1 MINTEKN
8 NKTVKLS
15 NLIEKIWI
23 LGVIGL
29 YIYLYVSQ
37 NFSNYIGKQFNLM
50 GVFGVVILIVLFIL
64 AKPRNRKIGAS
75 TLVFI
80 ISIALIV
87 YAGDG
92 KASDSVLNRKG
103 KQIGVNTTNYEKT
116 KQVSDDKEYEF
127 KGVYLTA
134 DSNTETEYIKPVKKK
149 YISVDPETETWYI
162 DNRILVAFKQG
173 VTKDEVEEF
182 VKKYN
187 LKIVG
192 EMKSISQYMFEFDES
207 LSLQKMLGKVRE
219 MNNIKNLD
227 ENSKVQVADVVYA
240 TQEMIDEL
248 KNTDR
253 IDSLKTQKQELAKRY
268 IDGDSVVEI
277 TVDNFMKIMEAI
289 YENPDMFKDKKI
301 KITGRT
307 FKAEEIKEGYL
318 GIGLWKIYCCAIDMT
333 LVGYPVKADGKMEE
347 GKWYELQGKVQVEN
361 GEPNIEYIEA
371 IQVEEPNE
379 IEVFFICK
387 L

>member
-1 MINTEKN
+1 MINIEKN
-8 NKTVKLS
+8 NKMVRLS

-29 YIYLYVSQ
+29 YIYLYISQ

-50 GVFGVVILIVLFIL
+50 AVFGVVIMIVLFLL

-116 KQVSDDKEYEF
+116 KQISDDKEYEF

-134 DSNTETEYIKPVKKK
+134 DANTETEYIKPVKKK

-162 DNRILVAFKQG
+162 DNRILVGFKQG

-219 MNNIKNLD
+219 MNNIKNID

-268 IDGDSVVEI
+268 IDGDSIVEI

-289 YENPDMFKDKKI
+289 YENPDLFKDKKI

-307 FKAEEIKEGYL
+307 FKAEEIKKGYI

-361 GEPNIEYIEA
+361 GEPYIEYVEA
-371 IQVEEPNE
+371 KQVEEPKENQ
-379 IEVFFICK
+379 VY
-387 L
+387 

>member
-23 LGVIGL
+23 LGVIGF

-116 KQVSDDKEYEF
+116 KQISDDKEYEF

-289 YENPDMFKDKKI
+289 YENSDMFKDKKI

-361 GEPNIEYIEA
+361 GEPYIEYIEA
-371 IQVEEPNE
+371 KQVEEPKENQ
-379 IEVFFICK
+379 IY
-387 L
+387 

>member
-23 LGVIGL
+23 LGVIGF

-50 GVFGVVILIVLFIL
+50 GVFGVVILIVLFLL
-64 AKPRNRKIGAS
+64 AKPRNRRIGAS

-103 KQIGVNTTNYEKT
+103 KQIGVNTANYEKT
-116 KQVSDDKEYEF
+116 KQISDDKEYEF

-134 DSNTETEYIKPVKKK
+134 DANTETEYIKPVKKK

-162 DNRILVAFKQG
+162 DNRILVGFKQG
-173 VTKDEVEEF
+173 VTKDEIQEF
-182 VKKYN
+182 IKKYN

-192 EMKSISQYMFEFDES
+192 EMKSISQYMFELDES
-207 LSLQKMLGKVRE
+207 LSLQKMLGKIRE
-219 MNNIKNLD
+219 INNLKNID
-227 ENSKVQVADVVYA
+227 ENTKVQVADVVYA
-240 TQEMIDEL
+240 TQEMINEL
-248 KNTDR
+248 KNTDTT
-253 IDSLKTQKQELAKRY
+253 DNLKAQKQELAKRY

-289 YENPDMFKDKKI
+289 YENPDLFKDKKI
-301 KITGRT
+301 KIIGRT
-307 FKAEEIKEGYL
+307 FKAEEIKEGYI

-347 GKWYELQGKVQVEN
+347 GKWYELQGKIQVEN
-361 GEPNIEYIEA
+361 GEPYIEYIEA
-371 IQVEEPNE
+371 KQVEEPKENQ
-379 IEVFFICK
+379 IY
-387 L
+387 

>member
-23 LGVIGL
+23 LGVIGF

-50 GVFGVVILIVLFIL
+50 GVFGVFVLIVLFLL

-103 KQIGVNTTNYEKT
+103 KQIGVNTANYEKT
-116 KQVSDDKEYEF
+116 KQISDDKEYEF

-162 DNRILVAFKQG
+162 DNRILVGFKQG
-173 VTKDEVEEF
+173 VTKDEIQEF

-192 EMKSISQYMFEFDES
+192 EMKSISQYMFELDES
-207 LSLQKMLGKVRE
+207 LSLQKMLGKIRE
-219 MNNIKNLD
+219 INNLKNID
-227 ENSKVQVADVVYA
+227 ENTKVQVADVVYA
-240 TQEMIDEL
+240 TQEMINEL
-248 KNTDR
+248 KNTDTT
-253 IDSLKTQKQELAKRY
+253 DNLKAQKQELAKRY
-268 IDGDSVVEI
+268 IEGDSVVEI

-347 GKWYELQGKVQVEN
+347 GKWYELQGKIQAEN
-361 GEPNIEYIEA
+361 GEPYIEYMEA
-371 IQVEEPNE
+371 KQVEEPKENQ
-379 IEVFFICK
+379 IY
-387 L
+387 

>member
-50 GVFGVVILIVLFIL
+50 GIFGVFVLIVLFL
-64 AKPRNRKIGAS
+64 VAKPRNRKIGVS

-80 ISIALIV
+80 ISIGLIV

-103 KQIGVNTTNYEKT
+103 KQIGVNTANYEKT
-116 KQVSDDKEYEF
+116 KQISDDKEYEF

-361 GEPNIEYIEA
+361 GEPYIEYVEA
-371 IQVEEPNE
+371 KQVEEPKENQ
-379 IEVFFICK
+379 IY
-387 L
+387 

>member
-50 GVFGVVILIVLFIL
+50 GVFGVVILIVLFLL

-116 KQVSDDKEYEF
+116 KQISDDKEYEF

-361 GEPNIEYIEA
+361 GEPYIEYIEA
-371 IQVEEPNE
+371 KQVEEPKENQ
-379 IEVFFICK
+379 IY
-387 L
+387 

>member
-23 LGVIGL
+23 LGVIGF

-50 GVFGVVILIVLFIL
+50 GIFGVFVLIVLFL
-64 AKPRNRKIGAS
+64 VAKPRNRKIGVS

-80 ISIALIV
+80 ISIGLIV

-92 KASDSVLNRKG
+92 RASDSVLNRKG
-103 KQIGVNTTNYEKT
+103 KQIGVNTANYEKT
-116 KQVSDDKEYEF
+116 KQISDDKEYEF

-162 DNRILVAFKQG
+162 DNRILVGFKQG
-173 VTKDEVEEF
+173 VTKDEIQEF
-182 VKKYN
+182 IKKYN

-361 GEPNIEYIEA
+361 GEPYIEYIEA
-371 IQVEEPNE
+371 KQVEEPKENQ
-379 IEVFFICK
+379 IY
-387 L
+387 

>member
-8 NKTVKLS
+8 NKMIRLS

-50 GVFGVVILIVLFIL
+50 GVFGVVIMIVLFLL

-103 KQIGVNTTNYEKT
+103 KQIGVNTANYEKT
-116 KQVSDDKEYEF
+116 KQISDDKEYEF

-173 VTKDEVEEF
+173 VTKDEVDKF

-219 MNNIKNLD
+219 MNNIKNID

-289 YENPDMFKDKKI
+289 YENPDLFKDKKI

-307 FKAEEIKEGYL
+307 FKAEEIKKGYI

-361 GEPNIEYIEA
+361 GEPYIEYVEA
-371 IQVEEPNE
+371 KQVEEPKENQ
-379 IEVFFICK
+379 VY
-387 L
+387 

>member
-8 NKTVKLS
+8 NKMVRLS

-50 GVFGVVILIVLFIL
+50 GVFGVVIMIVLFLL

-103 KQIGVNTTNYEKT
+103 KQIGVNTVNYEKT
-116 KQVSDDKEYEF
+116 KQISDDKEYEF

-173 VTKDEVEEF
+173 VTKDEVDKF

-219 MNNIKNLD
+219 MNNIKNID

-268 IDGDSVVEI
+268 IDGDSIVEI

-289 YENPDMFKDKKI
+289 YENPDLFKDKKI

-307 FKAEEIKEGYL
+307 FKAEEIKKGYI

-361 GEPNIEYIEA
+361 GEPYIEYIEA
-371 IQVEEPNE
+371 KQVEEPKENQ
-379 IEVFFICK
+379 VY
-387 L
+387 

>member
-219 MNNIKNLD
+219 MNNIKNID

-361 GEPNIEYIEA
+361 GEPYIEYIEA
-371 IQVEEPNE
+371 KQVEEPKENQ
-379 IEVFFICK
+379 IY
-387 L
+387 

>member
-116 KQVSDDKEYEF
+116 KQISDDKEYEF

-307 FKAEEIKEGYL
+307 FEAEEIKEGYL

-361 GEPNIEYIEA
+361 GEPYIEYIEA
-371 IQVEEPNE
+371 KQVEEPKENQ
-379 IEVFFICK
+379 IY
-387 L
+387 

>member
-1 MINTEKN
+1 MINIEKN

-23 LGVIGL
+23 LGVIGF

-50 GVFGVVILIVLFIL
+50 GVFGVVILIVLFLL

-103 KQIGVNTTNYEKT
+103 KQIGVNTANYEKT
-116 KQVSDDKEYEF
+116 KQISDDKEYEF

-162 DNRILVAFKQG
+162 DNRILVGFKQG
-173 VTKDEVEEF
+173 VTKDEIQEF
-182 VKKYN
+182 IKKYN

-192 EMKSISQYMFEFDES
+192 EMKSISQYMFELDES
-207 LSLQKMLGKVRE
+207 LSLQKMLGKIRE
-219 MNNIKNLD
+219 INNLKNID
-227 ENSKVQVADVVYA
+227 ENTKVQVADVVYA
-240 TQEMIDEL
+240 TQEMINEL
-248 KNTDR
+248 KNTDTT
-253 IDSLKTQKQELAKRY
+253 DNLKAQKQELAKRY

-307 FKAEEIKEGYL
+307 FKAEEIKEGYI

-347 GKWYELQGKVQVEN
+347 GKWYELQGKIQVEN
-361 GEPNIEYIEA
+361 GEPYIEYIEA
-371 IQVEEPNE
+371 KQVEEPKENQ
-379 IEVFFICK
+379 IY
-387 L
+387 

>member
-23 LGVIGL
+23 LGVIGF

-50 GVFGVVILIVLFIL
+50 GVFGVFVLIVLFLL
-64 AKPRNRKIGAS
+64 AKPRNRKIGVS

-103 KQIGVNTTNYEKT
+103 KQIGVNTANYEKT
-116 KQVSDDKEYEF
+116 KQISDDKEYEF

-149 YISVDPETETWYI
+149 YISVDAETETWYI
-162 DNRILVAFKQG
+162 DNRILVGFKQG
-173 VTKDEVEEF
+173 VTKDEIQEF
-182 VKKYN
+182 IKKYN

-192 EMKSISQYMFEFDES
+192 EMKSISQYMFELDEN
-207 LSLQKMLGKVRE
+207 LSLQKMLGKIRE
-219 MNNIKNLD
+219 INNLKNID
-227 ENSKVQVADVVYA
+227 ENTKVQVADVVYA
-240 TQEMIDEL
+240 TQEMINEL
-248 KNTDR
+248 KNTDTT
-253 IDSLKTQKQELAKRY
+253 DNLKAQKQELAKRY
-268 IDGDSVVEI
+268 IDGDNVVEI
-277 TVDNFMKIMEAI
+277 TVDNYMKIMEAI

-307 FKAEEIKEGYL
+307 FKAEEIKEGYI

-347 GKWYELQGKVQVEN
+347 GKWYELQGKIQVEN
-361 GEPNIEYIEA
+361 GEPYIEYIEA
-371 IQVEEPNE
+371 KQVEEPKENQ
-379 IEVFFICK
+379 IY
-387 L
+387 

>member
-8 NKTVKLS
+8 NKMVKLS

-50 GVFGVVILIVLFIL
+50 GVFGVAIMIVLFLL
-64 AKPRNRKIGAS
+64 AKPRNRKIGIS

-80 ISIALIV
+80 LSIALIV

-103 KQIGVNTTNYEKT
+103 KQIGVNTANYEKT
-116 KQVSDDKEYEF
+116 KQISDDKEYEF

-162 DNRILVAFKQG
+162 DNRILVGFKQG

-219 MNNIKNLD
+219 MNNIKNID

-289 YENPDMFKDKKI
+289 YENPDLFKDKKI

-307 FKAEEIKEGYL
+307 FKAEEIKKGYI

-333 LVGYPVKADGKMEE
+333 LVGYPVKDDGKMEE
-347 GKWYELQGKVQVEN
+347 GKWYDLQGKVQVEN
-361 GEPNIEYIEA
+361 GEPYIEYIEA
-371 IQVEEPNE
+371 KQVEEPKENQ
-379 IEVFFICK
+379 VY
-387 L
+387 

>member
-23 LGVIGL
+23 LGVIGF

-50 GVFGVVILIVLFIL
+50 GVFGVFVLIVLFLL
-64 AKPRNRKIGAS
+64 AKPRNRKIGVS

-103 KQIGVNTTNYEKT
+103 KQIGVNTANYEKT
-116 KQVSDDKEYEF
+116 KQISDDKEYEF

-162 DNRILVAFKQG
+162 DNRILVGFKQG
-173 VTKDEVEEF
+173 VTKDEIQEF

-192 EMKSISQYMFEFDES
+192 EMKSISQYMFELEES
-207 LSLQKMLGKVRE
+207 LSLQKMLGKIRE
-219 MNNIKNLD
+219 INNLKNID
-227 ENSKVQVADVVYA
+227 ENTKVQVADVVYA
-240 TQEMIDEL
+240 TQEMINEL
-248 KNTDR
+248 KNTDTT
-253 IDSLKTQKQELAKRY
+253 DNLKAQKQELAKRY

-333 LVGYPVKADGKMEE
+333 LVGYPLKADGKMEE
-347 GKWYELQGKVQVEN
+347 GKWYELKGKIQVEN
-361 GEPNIEYIEA
+361 GEPYIEYIEA
-371 IQVEEPNE
+371 KQVEEPKENQ
-379 IEVFFICK
+379 IY
-387 L
+387 

>member
-23 LGVIGL
+23 LGVIGF

-50 GVFGVVILIVLFIL
+50 GVFGVFVLIVLFLL
-64 AKPRNRKIGAS
+64 AKPRNRKIGVS

-103 KQIGVNTTNYEKT
+103 KQIGVNTANYEKT
-116 KQVSDDKEYEF
+116 KQISDDKEYEF

-162 DNRILVAFKQG
+162 DNRILVGFKQG
-173 VTKDEVEEF
+173 VTKDEIQEF

-192 EMKSISQYMFEFDES
+192 EMKSISQYMFELDES
-207 LSLQKMLGKVRE
+207 LSLQKMLGKIRE
-219 MNNIKNLD
+219 INNLKNVD
-227 ENSKVQVADVVYA
+227 ENTKVQVADVVYA
-240 TQEMIDEL
+240 TQEMINEL
-248 KNTDR
+248 KNTDTT
-253 IDSLKTQKQELAKRY
+253 DNLKAQKQELAKRY
-268 IDGDSVVEI
+268 IEGDSVVEI

-347 GKWYELQGKVQVEN
+347 GKWYELQGKIQVEN
-361 GEPNIEYIEA
+361 GELYIEYIEA
-371 IQVEEPNE
+371 KQVEEPKENQ
-379 IEVFFICK
+379 IY
-387 L
+387 

>member
-8 NKTVKLS
+8 NKMVRLS

-50 GVFGVVILIVLFIL
+50 AVFGVVIMIVLFLL

-103 KQIGVNTTNYEKT
+103 KQIGVNTVNYEKT
-116 KQVSDDKEYEF
+116 KQISDDKEYEF

-134 DSNTETEYIKPVKKK
+134 DANTETEYIKPVKKK
-149 YISVDPETETWYI
+149 HISVDPETETWYI
-162 DNRILVAFKQG
+162 DNRILVGFKQG

-192 EMKSISQYMFEFDES
+192 EMKSISQYMFEFNES

-219 MNNIKNLD
+219 MNNIKNID

-289 YENPDMFKDKKI
+289 YENPDLFKDKKI

-307 FKAEEIKEGYL
+307 FKAEEIKKGYI

-361 GEPNIEYIEA
+361 GEPYIEYVEA
-371 IQVEEPNE
+371 KQVEEPKENQ
-379 IEVFFICK
+379 VY
-387 L
+387 

>member
-23 LGVIGL
+23 LGVIGF

-50 GVFGVVILIVLFIL
+50 GVFGVVILIVLFLL

-103 KQIGVNTTNYEKT
+103 KQIGVNTANYEKT
-116 KQVSDDKEYEF
+116 KQISDDKEYEF

-149 YISVDPETETWYI
+149 YISVDPGTETWYI
-162 DNRILVAFKQG
+162 DNRILVGFKQG
-173 VTKDEVEEF
+173 VTKDEIQEF
-182 VKKYN
+182 IKKYN

-192 EMKSISQYMFEFDES
+192 EMKSISQYMFELDES
-207 LSLQKMLGKVRE
+207 LSLQKMLGKIRE
-219 MNNIKNLD
+219 INNLKNID
-227 ENSKVQVADVVYA
+227 ENTKVQVADVVYA
-240 TQEMIDEL
+240 TQEMINEL
-248 KNTDR
+248 KNTDTT
-253 IDSLKTQKQELAKRY
+253 DNLKAQKQELAKRY
-268 IDGDSVVEI
+268 IDGDNVVEI

-347 GKWYELQGKVQVEN
+347 GKWYELQGKIQVEN
-361 GEPNIEYIEA
+361 GEPYIEYIEA
-371 IQVEEPNE
+371 KQVEEPKENQ
-379 IEVFFICK
+379 IY
-387 L
+387 

>member
-50 GVFGVVILIVLFIL
+50 GVFGVAILIVLFLL

-116 KQVSDDKEYEF
+116 KQISDDKEYEF
-127 KGVYLTA
+127 KGIYLTA
-134 DSNTETEYIKPVKKK
+134 DANTETEYIKPVKKK

-162 DNRILVAFKQG
+162 DNRILVGFKQG

-219 MNNIKNLD
+219 MNNIKNID

-289 YENPDMFKDKKI
+289 YENPDLFKDKKI

-307 FKAEEIKEGYL
+307 FKAEEIKKGYI

-333 LVGYPVKADGKMEE
+333 LVGYPVKDDGKMEE
-347 GKWYELQGKVQVEN
+347 GKWYDLQGKVQVEN
-361 GEPNIEYIEA
+361 GEPYIEYIEA
-371 IQVEEPNE
+371 KQVEEPKENQ
-379 IEVFFICK
+379 VY
-387 L
+387 

>member
-8 NKTVKLS
+8 NKMVKLS

-50 GVFGVVILIVLFIL
+50 GLFGVVIMIVLFLL

-80 ISIALIV
+80 ISIGLIV

-103 KQIGVNTTNYEKT
+103 KQIGINTTNYQNT
-116 KQVSDDKEYEF
+116 KQISDDKEYEF

-134 DSNTETEYIKPVKKK
+134 DANTETEYIKPVKKK

-219 MNNIKNLD
+219 MNNIKNID
-227 ENSKVQVADVVYA
+227 ENSKVQIADVVYA

-277 TVDNFMKIMEAI
+277 TVDNYMKIMEAI
-289 YENPDMFKDKKI
+289 YENPETFKDKNI
-301 KITGRT
+301 RIVGRT
-307 FKAEEIKEGYL
+307 FKSEEIKEGYI

-333 LVGYPVKADGKMEE
+333 LVGYPVKSDGKMEE
-347 GKWYELQGKVQVEN
+347 GKWYDLKGKIQIEN
-361 GEPNIEYIEA
+361 GEPYIQYIEA
-371 IQVEEPNE
+371 KQVEEPKDKQ
-379 IEVFFICK
+379 IY
-387 L
+387 

>member
-50 GVFGVVILIVLFIL
+50 GVFGVVILIVLFLL

-116 KQVSDDKEYEF
+116 KQISDDKEYEF

-307 FKAEEIKEGYL
+307 FKAEEIKEGYI

-347 GKWYELQGKVQVEN
+347 GKWYELQGKIQVEN
-361 GEPNIEYIEA
+361 GEPYIEYIEA
-371 IQVEEPNE
+371 KQVEEPKENQ
-379 IEVFFICK
+379 IY
-387 L
+387 

>member
-8 NKTVKLS
+8 NKMVKLS

-50 GVFGVVILIVLFIL
+50 GVFGVAILIVLFLL

-116 KQVSDDKEYEF
+116 KQISDDKEYEF

-134 DSNTETEYIKPVKKK
+134 DANTETEYIKPVKKK

-162 DNRILVAFKQG
+162 DNRILVGFKQG

-219 MNNIKNLD
+219 MNNIKNID

-289 YENPDMFKDKKI
+289 YENPDLFKDKKI

-307 FKAEEIKEGYL
+307 FKAEEIKKGYI

-333 LVGYPVKADGKMEE
+333 LVGYPVKDDGKMEE
-347 GKWYELQGKVQVEN
+347 GKWYDLQGKVQVEN
-361 GEPNIEYIEA
+361 GEPYIEYIEA
-371 IQVEEPNE
+371 KQVEEPKENQ
-379 IEVFFICK
+379 VY
-387 L
+387 

>member
-8 NKTVKLS
+8 NKMVRLS

-50 GVFGVVILIVLFIL
+50 GVFGVAIMIVLFLL
-64 AKPRNRKIGAS
+64 AKPRNRKIGIS

-80 ISIALIV
+80 LSIALIV

-116 KQVSDDKEYEF
+116 KQISDDKEYEF

-134 DSNTETEYIKPVKKK
+134 DANTETEYIKPVKKK

-162 DNRILVAFKQG
+162 DNRILVGFKQG
-173 VTKDEVEEF
+173 VTKDGVEEF
-182 VKKYN
+182 AKKYN

-219 MNNIKNLD
+219 MNNIKNID

-289 YENPDMFKDKKI
+289 YENPDLFKDKKI

-307 FKAEEIKEGYL
+307 FKAEEIKKGYI

-333 LVGYPVKADGKMEE
+333 LVGYPVKDDGKMEE
-347 GKWYELQGKVQVEN
+347 GKWYDLQGKVQVEN
-361 GEPNIEYIEA
+361 GEPYIEYIEA
-371 IQVEEPNE
+371 KQVEEPKENQ
-379 IEVFFICK
+379 VY
-387 L
+387 

>member
-8 NKTVKLS
+8 NKMVKLS

-50 GVFGVVILIVLFIL
+50 GVFGVAIMIVLFLL

-103 KQIGVNTTNYEKT
+103 KQIGVNIANYEKT
-116 KQVSDDKEYEF
+116 KQISDDKEYEF

-134 DSNTETEYIKPVKKK
+134 DANTETEYIKPVKKK
-149 YISVDPETETWYI
+149 HISVDPETETWYI
-162 DNRILVAFKQG
+162 DNRILVGFKQG

-219 MNNIKNLD
+219 MNNIKNID

-240 TQEMIDEL
+240 TQEMINEL
-248 KNTDR
+248 KNTDAT
-253 IDSLKTQKQELAKRY
+253 DNLKTQKQEIAKRY
-268 IDGDSVVEI
+268 IDGDNVVEI
-277 TVDNFMKIMEAI
+277 TADNYMKIMEAI
-289 YENPDMFKDKKI
+289 YENPETFKDKNI
-301 KITGRT
+301 RVVGRT
-307 FKAEEIKEGYL
+307 FKSEEIKEGYI

-333 LVGYPVKADGKMEE
+333 LVGYPVKSDGKMEE
-347 GKWYELQGKVQVEN
+347 GKWYDLKGKIQIEN
-361 GEPNIEYIEA
+361 GEPYIQYIEA
-371 IQVEEPNE
+371 KQVEEPKDKQ
-379 IEVFFICK
+379 IY
-387 L
+387 